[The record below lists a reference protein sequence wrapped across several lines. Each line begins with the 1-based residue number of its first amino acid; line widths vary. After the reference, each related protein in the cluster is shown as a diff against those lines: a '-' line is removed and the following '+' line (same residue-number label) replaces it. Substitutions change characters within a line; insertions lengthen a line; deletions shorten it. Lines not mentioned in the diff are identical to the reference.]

1 MQKFMASKKN
11 SNPIN
16 AIGLKVTGASVVRI
30 KDIIGKFLVLQKISS
45 ILSIIFYVIWI
56 PVGIF
61 FLWFIVANFK
71 LGAFDQLMKP
81 PTSQNQPTTQTP
93 QTPAE
98 TTVPGVGKVNVDC
111 VQNNLSEESIIKMVQ
126 DQGTQNLTD
135 DEKAKLEPCV
145 VEKATEEPAESPST
159 DQ

>member
-16 AIGLKVTGASVVRI
+16 AIGLKVTGVNVVRI

-45 ILSIIFYVIWI
+45 VLSIIFYVIWI

-81 PTSQNQPTTQTP
+81 RTSQNQPTAQTP

-98 TTVPGVGKVNVDC
+98 TIVPGVGKVNVNC
-111 VQNNLSEESIIKMVQ
+111 VQTNLPEEVIIKIVQ
-126 DQGTQNLTD
+126 DKGTQNLTD
-135 DEKAKLEPCV
+135 DEKSKLEPCII
-145 VEKATEEPAESPST
+145 EAEQSTPEASPQS
-159 DQ
+159 